1 MNIRVLGAHHI
12 EVQDAKHTC
21 FLLDDRISIDAGSVM
36 TSTTAEEQQNI
47 QAFLITHRHLDHIR
61 DLPGF
66 GLANLDYPGTVPIY
80 SLQETLDSIFSH
92 VMGGDL
98 YPDFSVDLT
107 GNGPK
112 YERCPITPGT
122 PFDVE
127 GYSVLA
133 IPVPHP
139 APAVGYIIQDPEGKS
154 FACCGD
160 TGGGLLP
167 FFQDP
172 RKPDPIFLEVTFGS
186 KAANLAKLTG
196 HLTPELLKDEIIEV
210 MKHNLPIPR
219 LFAVHMNPS
228 HEEEIAEELV
238 RVSSDLGVGITIA
251 KEGMIVEA

>member
-1 MNIRVLGAHHI
+1 MEIRVLGAHHI
-12 EVQDAKHTC
+12 EVQAAKHTC
-21 FLLDDRISIDAGSVM
+21 FLLDGRIAIDAGSMM
-36 TSTTAEEQQNI
+36 TTTTPEEQQNI
-47 QAFLITHRHLDHIR
+47 EAFLITHRHLDHIR

-80 SLQETLDSIFSH
+80 SLQGTLDSIFSH

-98 YPDFSVDLT
+98 YPDFSLDLT

-112 YERCPITPGT
+112 YERCPVTPET
-122 PFDVE
+122 PFDVV

-139 APAVGYIIQDPEGKS
+139 APAVGYIIQHPEGKS
-154 FACCGD
+154 FAYCGD
-160 TGGGLLP
+160 SGGGLLP
-167 FFQDP
+167 FFQHP

-186 KAANLAKLTG
+186 KAGNLAKLTG
-196 HLTPELLKDEIIEV
+196 HLTPEMLRDEIIQV
-210 MKHNLPIPR
+210 MEYNLPIPR
-219 LFAVHMNPS
+219 LFAVHMNPA
-228 HEEEIAEELV
+228 HEEEIAEELL